1 VAFVRVSRDKRGYE
15 HIYLIDATARRGKA
29 SRPRVL
35 YWFRTPPG
43 VMVGREPFD
52 ESVRRALEAQYPDV
66 TFDWEKLRKTAIPA
80 PDVEPWR
87 ERRRV
92 ERAAKQ
98 ARQAGEREDNDAR
111 QPPDFPQ
118 GSPQGDA
125 DSLRAALQP
134 AGDLEADVLT
144 DSPDLD
150 LMPGVAR
157 EFQSVEPLERLDQEP
172 LESPEPVEP
181 LEPLEEPLE
190 PLELLERLESLDGD
204 NDLEPVAGLGKVAAD
219 SVMIQATPSGIT
231 PPQTE
236 QHRRRRRR
244 GGRRRRQSS
253 GPEGTSSSTPSKLP
267 KEDEPTG

>member
-1 VAFVRVSRDKRGYE
+1 MAFVRVSRDKRGYE

-52 ESVRRALEAQYPDV
+52 ESVRRTLEAQYPDV

-98 ARQAGEREDNDAR
+98 ARQAGERDETEAPPHAMPQE
-111 QPPDFPQ
+111 QP
-118 GSPQGDA
+118 SLDA
-125 DSLRAALQP
+125 DSMR
-134 AGDLEADVLT
+134 G
-144 DSPDLD
+144 
-150 LMPGVAR
+150 PGW
-157 EFQSVEPLERLDQEP
+157 SVEEPEGDALPAPAESDRPGSGPSEGTVLGSLEP
-172 LESPEPVEP
+172 FEPVEP
-181 LEPLEEPLE
+181 LEPLLVETDAATADFVEVQV
-190 PLELLERLESLDGD
+190 ES
-204 NDLEPVAGLGKVAAD
+204 VT
-219 SVMIQATPSGIT
+219 IQAAPFGTT

-236 QHRRRRRR
+236 QRRRRRRR
-244 GGRRRRQSS
+244 GGRRRRQPS
-253 GPEGTSSSTPSKLP
+253 GPEGNPSSPSSSLP

>member
-1 VAFVRVSRDKRGYE
+1 MAFVRVSRDKRGYE

-52 ESVRRALEAQYPDV
+52 ESVRRTLEAQYPDV

-98 ARQAGEREDNDAR
+98 ARQAGEREENDAR
-111 QPPDFPQ
+111 SPGTPRS
-118 GSPQGDA
+118 SPQA
-125 DSLRAALQP
+125 DVVSMRAELLP
-134 AGDLEADVLT
+134 EGDLEADALP

-150 LMPGVAR
+150 LMPGAA
-157 EFQSVEPLERLDQEP
+157 LELR
-172 LESPEPVEP
+172 SVEP
-181 LEPLEEPLE
+181 LEPLDLEPLE
-190 PLELLERLESLDGD
+190 PP
-204 NDLEPVAGLGKVAAD
+204 EPL
-219 SVMIQATPSGIT
+219 
-231 PPQTE
+231 
-236 QHRRRRRR
+236 R
-244 GGRRRRQSS
+244 
-253 GPEGTSSSTPSKLP
+253 TSWNL
-267 KEDEPTG
+267 

>member
-1 VAFVRVSRDKRGYE
+1 MAFVRVSRDKRGYE

-52 ESVRRALEAQYPDV
+52 ESVRRTLEAQYPDV

-98 ARQAGEREDNDAR
+98 ARQAGEREEYEAR
-111 QPPDFPQ
+111 QLP
-118 GSPQGDA
+118 GSPQSSLQA
-125 DSLRAALQP
+125 DTVSMRAALRP
-134 AGDLEADVLT
+134 AGDLEADALP

-150 LMPGVAR
+150 LMPGSTL
-157 EFQSVEPLERLDQEP
+157 ELQSVEPLERLD
-172 LESPEPVEP
+172 LEP
-181 LEPLEEPLE
+181 LEPPEPLEPLE
-190 PLELLERLESLDGD
+190 PLELLERLESLDD
-204 NDLEPVAGLGKVAAD
+204 NDMEPVVGLGKVAGD
-219 SVMIQATPSGIT
+219 SVLIQATPSRIT

-236 QHRRRRRR
+236 PHRRRRRR

-253 GPEGTSSSTPSKLP
+253 GPGGTSSSTPPELP
-267 KEDEPTG
+267 KEDEPTD

>member
-1 VAFVRVSRDKRGYE
+1 MAFVRVSRDKRGYE
-15 HIYLIDATARRGKA
+15 YIYLIDATARRGKV

-43 VMVGREPFD
+43 VTVGREPFD
-52 ESVRRALEAQYPDV
+52 ESVRRMLEAQYPDV

-80 PDVEPWR
+80 PEVEPWR

-98 ARQAGEREDNDAR
+98 ARQADEREDEADAV
-111 QPPDFPQ
+111 PSGAAQ
-118 GSPQGDA
+118 GSHPSDVASMRGA
-125 DSLRAALQP
+125 GRP
-134 AGDLEADVLT
+134 AEELEADALP
-144 DSPDLD
+144 DSPDFD
-150 LMPGVAR
+150 PIAGTV
-157 EFQSVEPLERLDQEP
+157 LEIR
-172 LESPEPVEP
+172 SAEP

-190 PLELLERLESLDGD
+190 SLEPLESV
-204 NDLEPVAGLGKVAAD
+204 EPLADDRDTPIVGLGEVAAET
-219 SVMIQATPSGIT
+219 VLIQAAPPSGTT

-253 GPEGTSSSTPSKLP
+253 GPGGASSSTPSNLRK
-267 KEDEPTG
+267 DEPTG

>member
-1 VAFVRVSRDKRGYE
+1 VAFVRVSRDRRGYE

-43 VMVGREPFD
+43 VMVGREPID
-52 ESVRRALEAQYPDV
+52 ESVRRTLEAQYPDV

-87 ERRRV
+87 ERRRM

-98 ARQAGEREDNDAR
+98 ARQAGEREENDAG
-111 QPPDFPQ
+111 QPPDSRQ
-118 GSPQGDA
+118 GSPRGDA
-125 DSLRAALQP
+125 VSLRAALRP
-134 AGDLEADVLT
+134 AGDLEADALP

-150 LMPGVAR
+150 LMPGAAL
-157 EFQSVEPLERLDQEP
+157 ELQSLGPLERLD
-172 LESPEPVEP
+172 LEP
-181 LEPLEEPLE
+181 LEPPEPSEPPEPLEPLE

-204 NDLEPVAGLGKVAAD
+204 NDLEPVESLGKVAAD
-219 SVMIQATPSGIT
+219 RVLIQATPAAIT

-253 GPEGTSSSTPSKLP
+253 GPGGTSSSTPSKLP
-267 KEDEPTG
+267 EEDEPTG